1 MSLDHRKYINDDGK
15 KTRHW
20 TVLTQIKRPKVHPK
34 TSVSNSEYHHKRSLI
49 CYLSDA
55 MVALGKGAQGANGRP
70 ANYQVIMYKV
80 QENIW
85 RRCLAY

>member
-49 CYLSDA
+49 F
-55 MVALGKGAQGANGRP
+55 
-70 ANYQVIMYKV
+70 VI
-80 QENIW
+80 
-85 RRCLAY
+85 